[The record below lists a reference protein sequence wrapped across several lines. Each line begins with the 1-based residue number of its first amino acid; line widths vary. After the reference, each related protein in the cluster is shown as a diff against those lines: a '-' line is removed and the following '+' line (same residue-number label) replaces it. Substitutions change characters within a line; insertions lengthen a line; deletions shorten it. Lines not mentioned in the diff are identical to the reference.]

1 MEYSG
6 PLSLTVFGGNDPLL
20 LESGSTLPEVNVEF
34 ETYGKLNADRSNAI
48 LVCHALTAGA
58 HAAGLNE
65 GDSQP
70 GWWDP
75 LIGPG
80 RALNTRRYFVVCSNI
95 LGSCYGSTGPTSV
108 NPWTGRPYGASFPA
122 ITVRDMVRVQ
132 KRLLEMLGVQRL
144 ACVTGSSL
152 GGMQALEWGIL
163 YPNYCETMIPLSI
176 AARQTAWCIALNSVA
191 RAAINLHPEHGLA
204 AARMIGMISYR
215 SPEEF
220 ENRFGRRKQHAFLSA
235 YDAANVF
242 EIESYLAHQ
251 GRKLADRFD
260 ADTYVCLSRAM
271 DLHDVSERRGNLEDV
286 LGSVRAATLCIGVSS
301 DMRYPTVHQRELAE
315 GIPGALYGEIDS
327 IHGHDAFLIEFD
339 QLGSMIS
346 GFLAEHASAGYRKV
360 SGWR

>member
-1 MEYSG
+1 MENSG
-6 PLSLTVFGGNDPLL
+6 PLSLTLFTGKDPLL
-20 LESGSTLPEVNVEF
+20 LESGSSLPEVQVEF
-34 ETYGKLNADRSNAI
+34 ETYGRLNADRNNVI

-65 GDSQP
+65 GDTRP

-80 RALNTRRYFVVCSNI
+80 RALDTRRYFVVCSNI
-95 LGSCYGSTGPTSV
+95 LGSCYGTTGPTSV
-108 NPWTGRPYGASFPA
+108 NPWTGRTYGDSFPA

-163 YPNYCETMIPLSI
+163 YPNYCETMIPISI
-176 AARQTAWCIALNSVA
+176 AARQTAWCIALNSAA

-220 ENRFGRRKQHAFLSA
+220 ESRFGRRKQHGFLSA
-235 YDAANVF
+235 YDPANVF
-242 EIESYLAHQ
+242 EIENYLARQ
-251 GRKLADRFD
+251 GRKLVDRFD

-271 DLHDVSERRGNLEDV
+271 DLHDVADGRGGLEDV
-286 LGSVRAATLCIGVSS
+286 LAGVRAATLCIGVSS

-315 GIPGALYGEIDS
+315 GIPGAFYGEIDS
-327 IHGHDAFLIEFD
+327 IHGHDAFLIEFA